1 MTEARQPATSSGNRA
16 AHPLLGA
23 SLSNLVRL
31 FSRYG
36 RPGPG
41 HRLEAVTFALSAIGR
56 LPFALGDAL
65 LSGKSAPVRPPVFII
80 GHWRSGT
87 THLYNVMS
95 KAQGL
100 AFVSPFATALP
111 YDFLTLTR
119 LFGPLLE
126 KSLPRGRYIDQVRVG
141 PESPQEDEF
150 AIANMTALSFL
161 HGLYFPQR
169 FEERFR
175 KGLFFDGA
183 ASGEVARWKR
193 AITKFYGKL
202 QRERPGATLLVKNP
216 VYTAR
221 IALLREIF
229 PGAKFIHIHR
239 SPYKVF
245 FSMRNFYDQLFEALS
260 LQQPRVA
267 GLDAHIFATYQR
279 MMNRCLR
286 DSEAL
291 PKNRYLELPFAELQE
306 KPLAALEKIYARLEL
321 GDFGE
326 DRRAF
331 SAYLESVKRYR
342 KNIYRFPEQKME
354 EIELHWGKFIRR
366 WGYRRPERGK

>member
-1 MTEARQPATSSGNRA
+1 MTEARQPATSSSKRA

-23 SLSNLVRL
+23 SPANLFRL

-36 RPGPG
+36 WPGSG
-41 HRLEAVTFALSAIGR
+41 HRFEAIQFALSAFAR
-56 LPFALGDAL
+56 LPFALGDSL
-65 LSGKSAPVRPPVFII
+65 LMNRKAPIHAPVFII

-95 KAQGL
+95 RGRGFC
-100 AFVSPFATALP
+100 FVSPFATALP

-126 KSLPRGRYIDQVRVG
+126 KSLPRGRYIDQVQVR
-141 PESPQEDEF
+141 PDSPQEDEF

-161 HGLYFPQR
+161 HGLYFPRR

-183 ASGEVARWKR
+183 TNGEVARWKR
-193 AITKFYGKL
+193 AVMRFYGKL
-202 QRERPGATLLVKNP
+202 QGERPKATLLVKNP

-221 IALLREIF
+221 IALLREIW
-229 PGAKFIHIHR
+229 PEAKFIHIHR

-245 FSMRNFYDQLFEALS
+245 FSMRNFYRQLFEALS
-260 LQQPRVA
+260 LQEPRVS

-286 DSEAL
+286 DSEGLAA
-291 PKNRYLELPFAELQE
+291 NRYLELPFTDLQE
-306 KPLAALEKIYARLEL
+306 KPLETLEKIYTRLEL
-321 GDFGE
+321 GDFKA
-326 DRRAF
+326 DKKAF
-331 SAYLESVKRYR
+331 AAYLESVKRYR
-342 KNIYRFPEQKME
+342 KNIYRFPEQKIE
-354 EIELHWGKFIRR
+354 EIELHWGKFIKR
-366 WGYRRPERGK
+366 WGYKRPEREG